1 MTYTHCWGPG
11 WIYEFRH
18 SHCKPSWEYTV
29 RSIYNRV
36 DRTWW
41 AWVIPEFPDPVFSS
55 NGRPLVLRHNFRTVT
70 GGTWLIFFFW
80 ARSWFS
86 CSAAAWRGISTSIS
100 DGSYWHDVVCSSSK
114 FCQCNNTLIL
124 THDHW
129 ANSFRKGLGLTIS
142 FFVTFLLRM
151 SESEGFRS
159 SL

>member
-1 MTYTHCWGPG
+1 MNFGTRIANLHGNIQFAPYTTEWTGRG
-11 WIYEFRH
+11 ELELYRNFQIL
-18 SHCKPSWEYTV
+18 
-29 RSIYNRV
+29 
-36 DRTWW
+36 
-41 AWVIPEFPDPVFSS
+41 FSAR
-55 NGRPLVLRHNFRTVT
+55 NGRPLVLRHNFCTVT

-100 DGSYWHDVVCSSSK
+100 DGAYWHDVVCSSSK